1 MIWRQ
6 LLHTSD
12 PRSHYTRFRAE
23 LDAFAAAL
31 AKTIDTAGHTHLKVA
46 PTKPTTITG
55 DAAIYSW
62 EPDVR
67 QPPMTDAS

>member
-1 MIWRQ
+1 MIWRK
-6 LLHTSD
+6 LRHTSD

-23 LDAFAAAL
+23 LDAFVAAL

-46 PTKPTTITG
+46 PTKPPTTTG

-62 EPDVR
+62 EPDLR
-67 QPPMTDAS
+67 QLSITAAN